1 MSQIFPNFAASNNK
15 TIEIMEI
22 KEIYEKIQREH
33 PNLVESFLD
42 KSSRE
47 NEQEQ
52 QTIYGDLSD
61 WLRDYYTIIPS
72 ADRDVVARLLIGDYV
87 IHHPYCL
94 QRAYMVI
101 QESNVDGEMLFNAVP
116 CTSMEAAKAVLAQ
129 EKRTILHES
138 HHFGNLTEDDMEE
151 MEVEEDEQRF
161 YINDPCDDY
170 YEDIRIEVKNII
182 VK

>member
-1 MSQIFPNFAASNNK
+1 
-15 TIEIMEI
+15 MEV

-33 PNLVESFLD
+33 PNLVERLLD

-61 WLRDYYTIIPS
+61 WLRDYYTLIPL
-72 ADRDVVARLLIGDYV
+72 ADRDAVARLIIGDYV
-87 IHHPYCL
+87 IRHPYCL
-94 QRAYMVI
+94 QRVYMVI

-116 CTSMEAAKAVLAQ
+116 CTSMETAKAVLAQ
-129 EKRTILHES
+129 EKHTILHES
-138 HHFGNLTEDDMEE
+138 HHFSNLTEDDMEE
-151 MEVEEDEQRF
+151 MEIEEGEESF
-161 YINDPCDDY
+161 YINDPSDDY
-170 YEDIRIEVKNII
+170 YEDIRIEVKNIM

>member
-1 MSQIFPNFAASNNK
+1 
-15 TIEIMEI
+15 MEI

-33 PNLVESFLD
+33 PNLVEGLLD
-42 KSSRE
+42 KGSRK

-61 WLRDYYTIIPS
+61 WLRDYYTLIPL
-72 ADRDVVARLLIGDYV
+72 ADRDAVARLLIGDYV
-87 IHHPYCL
+87 IRHPYCL

-129 EKRTILHES
+129 EKATILNES
-138 HHFGNLTEDDMEE
+138 HHFGNLTEDDMEC
-151 MEVEEDEQRF
+151 MEIEEDEERF
-161 YINDPCDDY
+161 YINDTTDDY
-170 YEDIRIEVKNII
+170 YEDIRIEVNNII

>member
-1 MSQIFPNFAASNNK
+1 
-15 TIEIMEI
+15 MEV
-22 KEIYEKIQREH
+22 KEIYEKIQREN
-33 PNLVESFLD
+33 PNLVERLLD

-61 WLRDYYTIIPS
+61 WLRDYYTLIPS
-72 ADRDVVARLLIGDYV
+72 ADRDAVARLLIGDYV
-87 IHHPYCL
+87 IRHPYCL

-129 EKRTILHES
+129 EKETILNES
-138 HHFGNLTEDDMEE
+138 HHFSDLTEDDMEY
-151 MEVEEDEQRF
+151 MEVEEDEERF
-161 YINDPCDDY
+161 YINDTTDDY

>member
-1 MSQIFPNFAASNNK
+1 
-15 TIEIMEI
+15 MEV

-33 PNLVESFLD
+33 PNLVERFLD

-61 WLRDYYTIIPS
+61 WLRDYYTLIPS

-129 EKRTILHES
+129 EKETILNES
-138 HHFGNLTEDDMEE
+138 HHFSNLTEDDMDE
-151 MEVEEDEQRF
+151 MEVEEDEERF

-170 YEDIRIEVKNII
+170 YEDIRIETKNIVI
-182 VK
+182 TK